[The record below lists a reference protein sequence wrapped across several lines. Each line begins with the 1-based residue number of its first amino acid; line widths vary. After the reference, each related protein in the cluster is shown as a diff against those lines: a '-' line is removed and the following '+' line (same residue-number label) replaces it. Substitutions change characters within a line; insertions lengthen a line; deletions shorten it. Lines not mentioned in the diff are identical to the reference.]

1 MKRVAEAPSVSAAR
15 RRVNPLRRLARAASW
30 DWGMRLGLVVLV
42 IFVGIAIFGS
52 AIAPYDWTQINRN
65 ARGASMALQPPSS
78 QFVFGTTNMG
88 RDVFS
93 QVLVGAWG
101 ALAVGISASL
111 SVVVIGLLLG
121 LLAGY
126 FRGWVETLIMR
137 IVDIAYSLPMEPI
150 AIVLLS
156 IVSRSFL
163 TMVLAVS
170 MLAWRGPAR
179 IIRSQVLSIA
189 QRPYIKSARILG
201 AGHGRLIFLHIMP
214 DVLPLALMYLPL
226 AFGRAVLAEAAIS
239 FLGFGS
245 PDLITWGQ
253 MLQQAFVAG
262 AARTAWWWILAPGAC
277 ISAVVVSVFFVSRSF
292 EESLNPRIRMG

>member
-1 MKRVAEAPSVSAAR
+1 MKGVAEVASVSVAR
-15 RRVNPLRRLARAASW
+15 SRVNPLTRLARAASW
-30 DWGMRLGLVVLV
+30 DWGMKLGLVVLV
-42 IFVGIAIFGS
+42 IFVGIAILGPTM
-52 AIAPYDWTQINRN
+52 APYEWTQINRDE
-65 ARGASMALQPPSS
+65 RGVSMALRPPSS
-78 QFVFGTTNMG
+78 QFLLGTTNMG
-88 RDVFS
+88 RDVYS
-93 QVLVGAWG
+93 QVLVGARG

-111 SVVVIGLLLG
+111 SVVVIGMLLG

-156 IVSRSFL
+156 IVSSSFL

-179 IIRSQVLSIA
+179 IIRAQVLSIA

-226 AFGRAVLAEAAIS
+226 AFGRAAPLVGEGPAAVLRATAS
-239 FLGFGS
+239 
-245 PDLITWGQ
+245 
-253 MLQQAFVAG
+253 VAG
-262 AARTAWWWILAPGAC
+262 WRRSVTASTPTSRWPRPPSRRAVSSSTPTTWSGSARGTAIA
-277 ISAVVVSVFFVSRSF
+277 SETRSC
-292 EESLNPRIRMG
+292 

>member
-1 MKRVAEAPSVSAAR
+1 MASLAVARPVSYLA
-15 RRVNPLRRLARAASW
+15 RLARASSW
-30 DWGMRLGLVVLV
+30 DWGMKLGLVVMLV
-42 IFVGIAIFGS
+42 FVAVAIFGPT
-52 AIAPYDWTQINRN
+52 IAPYDWNEINRN
-65 ARGASMALQPPSS
+65 ERGVSLSLRPPS
-78 QFVFGTTNMG
+78 QEFWMGTTNMG

-93 QVLVGAWG
+93 QVLVGARG
-101 ALAVGISASL
+101 ALAVGCAAAV
-111 SVVVIGLLLG
+111 SVVSVGMLIG

-126 FRGWVETLIMR
+126 FRGWVETLLMR
-137 IVDIAYSLPMEPI
+137 LVDIAYSLPLEPI
-150 AIVLLS
+150 AIVMLS

-163 TMVLAVS
+163 TTVLAVS

-179 IIRSQVLSIA
+179 VIRAQVLSIC

-201 AGHGRLIFLHIMP
+201 AGHARLIFLHIMP

-245 PDLITWGQ
+245 PDMITWGQ

-262 AARTAWWWILAPGAC
+262 AARTAWWWILAPGVC

-292 EESLNPRIRMG
+292 EESLNPRMRSG